1 MQKMCS
7 EKKIWM
13 KLMTLSSQIDENINI
28 AFILNPASMPDFFT
42 AVFIVLCEYIKTQT
56 PCTKAQRA

>member
-42 AVFIVLCEYIKTQT
+42 AVFMCCVNI
-56 PCTKAQRA
+56 